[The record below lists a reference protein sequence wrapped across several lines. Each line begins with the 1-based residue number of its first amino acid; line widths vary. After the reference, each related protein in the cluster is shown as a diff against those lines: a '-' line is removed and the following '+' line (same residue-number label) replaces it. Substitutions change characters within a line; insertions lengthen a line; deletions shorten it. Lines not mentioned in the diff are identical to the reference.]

1 MITWQQSAKNENL
14 FRCMWDNKVLI
25 GTVLKSAAPL
35 IPDNKYVYGYWAN
48 DGRMFSL
55 YADAQAYVVAKATKP
70 KLD

>member
-1 MITWQQSAKNENL
+1 
-14 FRCMWDNKVLI
+14 MWDNKVLI